1 MLDNYIYLDLNLP
14 TIDNGY
20 SAVAAACMS
29 GHFDIVSLLCDNGV
43 DVNQV
48 DSNQNSPLTYC
59 FSRLNEDGNYFE
71 NKALA
76 LKMAEVL
83 LSYGADINIYSHGRT
98 ILMNFC
104 RQKYTYMKPIQQILL
119 IEVIQFLVQHG
130 ADAFKLKCLKT
141 GKTTYDFA
149 LQNQQD
155 ASKNNADFN
164 KDSIENKMIDV
175 LINTKQIFFH
185 PQIIKPN
192 DKKGSN
198 QKDSGTSR
206 KYR

>member
-1 MLDNYIYLDLNLP
+1 M
-14 TIDNGY
+14 
-20 SAVAAACMS
+20 
-29 GHFDIVSLLCDNGV
+29 
-43 DVNQV
+43 
-48 DSNQNSPLTYC
+48 
-59 FSRLNEDGNYFE
+59 NEDGNYFE

-83 LSYGADINIYSHGRT
+83 LSYAADINIYSNGRT

-104 RQKYTYMKPIQQILL
+104 RQKYTYMKTIQQILL

-130 ADAFKLKCLKT
+130 ADVFSLKCLKT

-155 ASKNNADFN
+155 ASKNNSNFN
-164 KDSIENKMIDV
+164 KDSIENKIIDV
-175 LINTKQIFFH
+175 LLNTKQIFFH
-185 PQIIKPN
+185 PQIQKADA
-192 DKKGSN
+192 DKKGQQQGS
-198 QKDSGTSR
+198 KAG